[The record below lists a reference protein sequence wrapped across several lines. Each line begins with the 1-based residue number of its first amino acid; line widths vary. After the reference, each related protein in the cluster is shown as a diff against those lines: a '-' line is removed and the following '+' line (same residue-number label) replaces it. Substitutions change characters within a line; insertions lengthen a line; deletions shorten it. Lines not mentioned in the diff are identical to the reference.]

1 MSLHHAQ
8 SGEIFS
14 VRPLG
19 DKLPESISRALL
31 KSSSIEVMHL
41 VLQKD
46 KSVPEH
52 QVPGELTVQC
62 LEGAIELQA
71 HGTTRVLRAGEMLYL
86 EGSVPYALR
95 GLEHS
100 SLLMTIVLKH
110 DDESKASI
118 D

>member
-1 MSLHHAQ
+1 MSLHHAS
-8 SGEIFS
+8 SGEPFV

-19 DKLPESISRALL
+19 EKLTESVSRALL

-52 QVPGELTVQC
+52 HVLGELTMQC
-62 LEGAIELQA
+62 LEGTVELQA
-71 HGTTRVLRAGEMLYL
+71 HGRSTTLRAGDMVYL

-95 GLEHS
+95 ALENS

-110 DDESKASI
+110 DDASKSSI
-118 D
+118 P